1 MKLKS
6 FQIKNYKVIDDT
18 GPVRVEPR
26 LTALVGRNESGKT
39 AIMKA
44 LWKSR
49 NVAGAKF
56 DKLYDFPRDRYPKER
71 SGSQVVTVLEFGLS
85 DQEGATLAE
94 LLPMRLGQRPTKVT
108 RITRYEGPNAVA
120 SEIIFEPWVAEAL
133 TGREAAHAIEAVARG
148 VGQHPSAEHDPL
160 REAAASALSEID
172 PALPLW
178 TERNVH
184 ALEAVG
190 GAVARWAAVDPARQ
204 SLASAERAALQSLLA
219 KSRQGDPMG
228 RARAWAEDNLPAF
241 IYYDEYGAL
250 DTLIHLPSFVARR
263 DKPDAKTRTQSALF
277 EWTGLDPEE
286 ILSLGRPAGEGET
299 AAEVQRRLEERRALL
314 KAASFS
320 LTGDWIELW
329 TSDEHRLE
337 LDLDGDYLVLQVSDG
352 HSPFPIPFGERSK
365 GFRWFL
371 SFYLTFL
378 VESREAHKDAI
389 LLLDEP
395 GLHLHPSLQ
404 RRLVTFLERISDG
417 NQILYTTHLP
427 FMIDGD
433 HFDRVRTVHLSGTQ
447 PQKAVISDDLSTPID
462 RDTLFPLQA
471 ALGHSLAQGLFLA
484 RCNLIVEGMTEFWL
498 LRALHSCLASLGDED
513 VLNRGI
519 AILPAGGI
527 ALIAPLGSIVLAS
540 AGQSEGKMLVLL
552 NSDSEGREAARRLE
566 KVFGDRAPAMTIGA
580 SLGMEEATTDDLVP
594 RDAYAAAV
602 RETSGRDFALSAG
615 ELAAP
620 TNIRA
625 LDMAF
630 QRNNWGPF
638 GAADRAPAALWLAG
652 QWADAGSVP
661 KATLDRA
668 RSLFRDIN
676 RRFNPLLQEDEE
688 EELPK
693 REPVHPSRKLRDR
706 LLAAVS

>member
-1 MKLKS
+1 MSL
-6 FQIKNYKVIDDT
+6 QIKNYKVIDDT
-18 GPVRVEPR
+18 GPVRVDPR

-133 TGREAAHAIEAVARG
+133 TGREAAHAVEAVARA
-148 VGQHPSAEHDPL
+148 VGQHSLAEHDPL
-160 REAAASALSEID
+160 REAAASALAEID

-178 TERNVH
+178 TER
-184 ALEAVG
+184 
-190 GAVARWAAVDPARQ
+190 
-204 SLASAERAALQSLLA
+204 
-219 KSRQGDPMG
+219 
-228 RARAWAEDNLPAF
+228 NLPAF

-484 RCNLIVEGMTEFWL
+484 
-498 LRALHSCLASLGDED
+498 
-513 VLNRGI
+513 
-519 AILPAGGI
+519 
-527 ALIAPLGSIVLAS
+527 
-540 AGQSEGKMLVLL
+540 
-552 NSDSEGREAARRLE
+552 
-566 KVFGDRAPAMTIGA
+566 
-580 SLGMEEATTDDLVP
+580 
-594 RDAYAAAV
+594 
-602 RETSGRDFALSAG
+602 
-615 ELAAP
+615 
-620 TNIRA
+620 
-625 LDMAF
+625 
-630 QRNNWGPF
+630 
-638 GAADRAPAALWLAG
+638 
-652 QWADAGSVP
+652 
-661 KATLDRA
+661 
-668 RSLFRDIN
+668 
-676 RRFNPLLQEDEE
+676 
-688 EELPK
+688 
-693 REPVHPSRKLRDR
+693 
-706 LLAAVS
+706 